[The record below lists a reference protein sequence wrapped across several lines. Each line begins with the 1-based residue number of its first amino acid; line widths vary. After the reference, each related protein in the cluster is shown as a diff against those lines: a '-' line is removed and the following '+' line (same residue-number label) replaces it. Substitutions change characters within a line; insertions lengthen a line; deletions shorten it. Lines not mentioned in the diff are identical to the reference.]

1 MNDDIVN
8 SMLAAAG
15 QDSPFAP
22 GSRYHGLPV
31 KAHTLPD
38 GRIVPYVAR
47 RFIPP
52 PERFA
57 LLALHTV
64 MEGDRIDNLAAQYLG
79 DATQYWRIA
88 DANAAMRPETLTGEA
103 GQAVRIT
110 LPEGVPAPGE
120 SDA

>member
-1 MNDDIVN
+1 MSEDITN
-8 SMLAAAG
+8 SLLAAAG
-15 QDSPFAP
+15 QGSPFVS
-22 GSRYHGLPV
+22 GSRYLGLPI
-31 KAHTLPD
+31 KEHTLSD

-52 PERFA
+52 PERYA
-57 LLALHTV
+57 LLALYTV
-64 MEGDRIDNLAAQYLG
+64 MDGDRIDNLAAQYLG

-103 GQAVRIT
+103 GQALRIT
-110 LPEGVPAPGE
+110 LQEGVPAPGE

>member
-1 MNDDIVN
+1 MNEDIMN

-31 KAHTLPD
+31 KEHTLPD

-88 DANAAMRPETLTGEA
+88 DANPEFAHAAMLLAEEQVG
-103 GQAVRIT
+103 RII
-110 LPEGVPAPGE
+110 LIPRARE
-120 SDA
+120 